1 MVIIV
6 VTVVTIMKFISEK
19 QIVNVFVMMKSN
31 TELRYNRLVSELEN
45 LEKKRDRKIKQILA
59 VRKKLGRTD

>member
-6 VTVVTIMKFISEK
+6 VIVVTIMKFISEK

-59 VRKKLGRTD
+59 LRKKLGVTD

>member
-6 VTVVTIMKFISEK
+6 VIVVTIMKFISEK

-59 VRKKLGRTD
+59 VRKKLGMAD

>member
-6 VTVVTIMKFISEK
+6 FTVVTMMKFILEI
-19 QIVNVFVMMKSN
+19 QIAVVYVMMISN

-59 VRKKLGRTD
+59 LRKKLGIAD

>member
-45 LEKKRDRKIKQILA
+45 LERKRDRKIKQILA
-59 VRKKLGRTD
+59 VRKKLGMTD

>member
-6 VTVVTIMKFISEK
+6 VIVVTIMKFISEK

-45 LEKKRDRKIKQILA
+45 LERKRDRKIKQILA
-59 VRKKLGRTD
+59 LRKKLGIAD

>member
-6 VTVVTIMKFISEK
+6 VTVVTIMKFISEI

-45 LEKKRDRKIKQILA
+45 LERKRDRKIKQILA